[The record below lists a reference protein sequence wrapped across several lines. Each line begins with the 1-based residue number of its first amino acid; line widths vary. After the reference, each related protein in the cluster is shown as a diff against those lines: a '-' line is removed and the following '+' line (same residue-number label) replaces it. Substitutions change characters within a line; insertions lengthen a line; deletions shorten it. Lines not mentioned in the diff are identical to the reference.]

1 MVIPSLTI
9 LEQVEVVEEMKVE
22 AEQEVPKLIVTRK
35 KTRMIL
41 LEVEVPEVEQEV
53 EIIVSSVQ
61 KRTTSVYQPGQ
72 ASAGR
77 HEESC
82 GWLAPGRKTLETS
95 GHSRL
100 DS

>member
-22 AEQEVPKLIVTRK
+22 AEQEVPKMIVTRK

-61 KRTTSVYQPGQ
+61 KRTTSV
-72 ASAGR
+72 
-77 HEESC
+77 
-82 GWLAPGRKTLETS
+82 
-95 GHSRL
+95 
-100 DS
+100 